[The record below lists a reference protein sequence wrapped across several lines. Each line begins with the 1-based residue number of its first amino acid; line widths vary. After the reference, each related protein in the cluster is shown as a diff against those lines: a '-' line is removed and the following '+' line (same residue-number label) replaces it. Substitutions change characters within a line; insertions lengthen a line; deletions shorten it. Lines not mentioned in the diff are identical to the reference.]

1 MATRR
6 QTSAVPVAEIA
17 AALLAQPEVVPRA
30 RVIAD
35 QVAAILP
42 GAAAVVYVIPEQDN
56 PEWTAK
62 ATAGEVAVGEVFDFN
77 AGTLGVVAECREL
90 RVFEG
95 ASLRR
100 EDFSHLD
107 IRRMALSLAYVPLL
121 VDETLVGAIEL
132 ICYEQSVPDTA
143 LQSLNEIAELAA
155 PAIATALSYESERNV
170 SLQSISR
177 VAQMYDLEKVFNST
191 LKMEEL
197 LEMIAKKFAEV
208 LKVQSIN
215 LWMVRGDAVE
225 LMSQAGFD
233 ATVSRGTV
241 QKGGEGIAGN
251 ISDSGESVLID
262 DPDDERLQQ
271 RNSGFEDGAV
281 FSLLAAPLMEHEDL
295 VGVVEA
301 LNRLDGLP
309 FDEDDQF
316 LLANICET
324 ASNAL
329 HNASLLE
336 AERKVEILH
345 TLVSVS
351 QEITSTLN
359 LERMLQ
365 TIVNAPQAVIPYD
378 RAAIALDERGRCKL
392 GAVTGLTQVNADAPD
407 LAPLY
412 DILRWAML
420 SNTVVH
426 VTQRGNEID
435 ADREETRAKFQKYFE
450 ESGMRGFYATPLSD
464 DTGLVGVLALES
476 SDPDFLS
483 PAHLEILQVLTG
495 QATVALR
502 NAQMYKDVPFISILE
517 PVLAKKRKFMAMEKR
532 RRALL
537 IAAFGVVII
546 FLAGFPWILRV
557 EGDAVV
563 APVRSAKLQPEI
575 EGVVS
580 KVYVRE
586 GDRVTKGQIIADLAD
601 WERRIELSQSGA
613 KYQSA
618 LLQMNRALAANDGTE
633 AGVQRVQADYWKA
646 EVARAQERLDRSQL
660 RSPID
665 GVVATPNL
673 ETMVGRRLQYGDT
686 FAEIVDT
693 SHAIVDIAIDDTD
706 IGLVRTGERASI
718 KLNSF
723 PTRILRGD
731 VVIVSPQGAVVG
743 DTRVFYARVA
753 VPNPDGAIHAGMEG
767 RGKVRTGWYPA
778 GYTLFRRQL
787 LWLYSKAWSWFGV

>member
-17 AALLAQPEVVPRA
+17 IALLAQPEVIPRA

-56 PEWTAK
+56 PEWTPK
-62 ATAGEVAVGEVFDFN
+62 ATAGEVTVGEVSDFS
-77 AGTLGVVAECREL
+77 AGTLGVVAESREL
-90 RVFEG
+90 QVFEG
-95 ASLRR
+95 ANLRR

-107 IRRMALSLAYVPLL
+107 IRRTALSLAYVPLL
-121 VDETLVGAIEL
+121 VDETLIGAIEL
-132 ICYEQSVPDTA
+132 VCYEQSVPGAA
-143 LQSLNEIAELAA
+143 LQSLNEIAELAS

-197 LEMIAKKFAEV
+197 LELIAKKFAEV
-208 LKVQSIN
+208 LKVQGIN

-225 LMSQAGFD
+225 LVSQTGFD
-233 ATVSRGTV
+233 ATVSPGTV

-271 RNSGFEDGAV
+271 RNSGFEDGPV

-365 TIVNAPQAVIPYD
+365 TIVNAP
-378 RAAIALDERGRCKL
+378 
-392 GAVTGLTQVNADAPD
+392 
-407 LAPLY
+407 
-412 DILRWAML
+412 
-420 SNTVVH
+420 
-426 VTQRGNEID
+426 
-435 ADREETRAKFQKYFE
+435 
-450 ESGMRGFYATPLSD
+450 
-464 DTGLVGVLALES
+464 
-476 SDPDFLS
+476 
-483 PAHLEILQVLTG
+483 
-495 QATVALR
+495 
-502 NAQMYKDVPFISILE
+502 
-517 PVLAKKRKFMAMEKR
+517 KR
-532 RRALL
+532 
-537 IAAFGVVII
+537 
-546 FLAGFPWILRV
+546 
-557 EGDAVV
+557 
-563 APVRSAKLQPEI
+563 
-575 EGVVS
+575 
-580 KVYVRE
+580 
-586 GDRVTKGQIIADLAD
+586 
-601 WERRIELSQSGA
+601 
-613 KYQSA
+613 
-618 LLQMNRALAANDGTE
+618 
-633 AGVQRVQADYWKA
+633 
-646 EVARAQERLDRSQL
+646 
-660 RSPID
+660 
-665 GVVATPNL
+665 
-673 ETMVGRRLQYGDT
+673 
-686 FAEIVDT
+686 
-693 SHAIVDIAIDDTD
+693 
-706 IGLVRTGERASI
+706 
-718 KLNSF
+718 
-723 PTRILRGD
+723 
-731 VVIVSPQGAVVG
+731 
-743 DTRVFYARVA
+743 
-753 VPNPDGAIHAGMEG
+753 
-767 RGKVRTGWYPA
+767 
-778 GYTLFRRQL
+778 
-787 LWLYSKAWSWFGV
+787 